1 MIRIQQAI
9 TVPEGD
15 GVTVKRLMP
24 VHGMRNFDPFVLWD
38 HFDIES
44 GGFPDHPHRG
54 FEAITYLFAGGM
66 RHKDNLGNEGTIHAG
81 GAQRFTAGRGIV
93 HSEFPD
99 GHAAGIQIWINLPKR
114 LKQIEPEY
122 QQLQA
127 DDIPE
132 QEDDGAVT
140 RTIVGEGSPLRLHT
154 SVQYLDIQLATGTQI
169 RRKLPADYRGLVYA
183 VEGSGI
189 VNGQDI
195 RTGMAAYFE
204 AEMNIILSSQTGGR
218 FMLAAGIPH
227 DEPIVQ
233 HGPFVD

>member
-1 MIRIQQAI
+1 
-9 TVPEGD
+9 
-15 GVTVKRLMP
+15 
-24 VHGMRNFDPFVLWD
+24 
-38 HFDIES
+38 
-44 GGFPDHPHRG
+44 
-54 FEAITYLFAGGM
+54 
-66 RHKDNLGNEGTIHAG
+66 
-81 GAQRFTAGRGIV
+81 
-93 HSEFPD
+93 
-99 GHAAGIQIWINLPKR
+99 
-114 LKQIEPEY
+114 
-122 QQLQA
+122 
-127 DDIPE
+127 
-132 QEDDGAVT
+132 
-140 RTIVGEGSPLRLHT
+140 
-154 SVQYLDIQLATGTQI
+154 VQYLDIQLATGTQI